1 MAKKFGKTLLLS
13 AAVISAAAAVYFYLQ
28 KKDAAEK
35 DSDEEDY
42 DDFGKDL
49 NESADGSRSY
59 VPLNPESSTQ
69 QAENS
74 QDTMEVSSTEA
85 SSMEASSTEASSTKA
100 ASTEA
105 CSAETSSGESSSA
118 EPSQPSQPSVEEFP
132 INSSKAENTFTPLT
146 EQAAEAAAN
155 SVEEFFDEEDGPGI
169 EPPINDN

>member
-74 QDTMEVSSTEA
+74 QDTMEA

-118 EPSQPSQPSVEEFP
+118 EPSQPAVEEFP

-146 EQAAEAAAN
+146 EQAAETAAN

>member
-85 SSMEASSTEASSTKA
+85 SSTKA

-105 CSAETSSGESSSA
+105 CPAETSSGESSSA
-118 EPSQPSQPSVEEFP
+118 EPSQPAVEEFP

-146 EQAAEAAAN
+146 EQAAETAAN